1 MIRNGFMTCFM
12 LAALAH
18 GVVCAAEEKHP
29 SAPKPFIRDVET
41 GYLLNCF
48 FLSPRPYSWPQKE
61 TVRLSGWDVD
71 KTGGYFDYQ
80 PNCEYPQGFAF
91 HSDWFKLVDTS
102 PNSGITLKHQ
112 IARQTNG
119 TLTLEFR
126 FKLPKLMDGACWQ
139 LRDLEQAGVSLITQG
154 GNLCWESGQVIV
166 PLEADRDYGVK
177 VVVDLAAKKADVYVD
192 GELKAK
198 DAAFQRPIQSI
209 DVFLVKTGDAATGEM
224 YLNPVNIYRGYIL
237 NETFV
242 TCAPGKV
249 PAGWELRD
257 AGIEKFECGTKPD
270 ILSLKVTGEA
280 TRKIGKCEGKTVFE
294 CRFLLPKGADDVFIH
309 LGGVG
314 LEWLITYRPNLWYM
328 AKVVADPKTRT
339 ADVYLNGKL
348 LPQKLAFA
356 EGEES
361 ILFSGNVW
369 ADDLQVYPWRD
380 YPDDYVP
387 EPKPVKSEI
396 LLGVQSCNLWREGT
410 AYAGWDYVY
419 PHRDKRQP
427 YLGWYEEGNP
437 EETDWEIKWKA
448 EHGIGF
454 EQHCWYR
461 PNNAVN
467 QPIKDGVLD
476 HALIRGLFQAR
487 YSQLAKFTIMYTNE
501 GAGATNPQ
509 DWRENIIPYWI
520 EYFFKD
526 PRYLT
531 IDGRP
536 VLSIYSPRNF
546 QTTFGSTPGAKQAI
560 QTLREEVAKAGFP
573 GIIVLME
580 ERSGE
585 PANVRF
591 IKELGADAC
600 YAYTWGAANAQVQ
613 REKNLRQK
621 QTADSVGLG
630 MLPSISMGWD
640 RESWGVHDGFW
651 LPPQEYQSLARWAK
665 DEFMPGFAP
674 ESMGRRMIMLA
685 NWNEFGEGHF
695 LQPSTLAGFG
705 YLDALREVFAAGGD
719 HEDAKPSESQKR
731 RFNTLFPRD

>member
-1 MIRNGFMTCFM
+1 MIRSEVTACFV
-12 LAALAH
+12 LATLA
-18 GVVCAAEEKHP
+18 GSVAWAAEETNS
-29 SAPKPFIRDVET
+29 SAPRPFIRDVET

-48 FLSPRPYSWPQKE
+48 FLSPRPYSWGQKE
-61 TVRLSGWDVD
+61 TVRLSGWEVD

-102 PNSGITLKHQ
+102 PNSAITLKHQ
-112 IARQTNG
+112 IARQTDG
-119 TLTLEFR
+119 ELTLEFR
-126 FKLPKLMDGACWQ
+126 FKLPKLMEGVCWQ
-139 LRDLEQAGVSLITQG
+139 LRDLEQAGVSLITRS
-154 GNLCWESGQVIV
+154 GNLCWESGQVIT
-166 PLEADRDYGVK
+166 PIEPDRDYGVK
-177 VVVDLAAKKADVYVD
+177 VVADLAAKTADVFVD

-198 DAAFQRPIQSI
+198 ECAFLRPIQSV
-209 DVFLVKTGDAATGEM
+209 DFFLVKSGDADIGEM
-224 YLNPVNIYRGYIL
+224 YLNPVNLYRGYIL

-242 TCAPGKV
+242 TCAPGKI

-257 AGIEKFECGTKPD
+257 ARIEKFECGTKPD

-280 TRKIGKCEGKTVFE
+280 SLKTGTCEGKTVLE
-294 CRFLLPKGADDVFIH
+294 CRFLLPHSADGVAIDLGGIH
-309 LGGVG
+309 LEKLVS
-314 LEWLITYRPNLWYM
+314 YRPNLWYT
-328 AKVVADPKTRT
+328 AKVVADPKART

-348 LPQKLAFA
+348 LPQKPAFPD
-356 EGEES
+356 G
-361 ILFSGNVW
+361 SGSLRYTGDLWV
-369 ADDLQVYPWRD
+369 DDLRIYPWRD
-380 YPDDYVP
+380 YPADYVP
-387 EPKPVKSEI
+387 EPKPVKAEM

-419 PHRDKRQP
+419 PYRDKRQP
-427 YLGWYEEGNP
+427 FLGWYEEGNP
-437 EETDWEIKWKA
+437 EETDWEIKWKV

-487 YSQLAKFTIMYTNE
+487 YSHLAKFTIMFTNE
-501 GAGATNPQ
+501 GAGATNPG
-509 DWRENIIPYWI
+509 DWRDNIIPYWI

-526 PRYLT
+526 PRYLA
-531 IDGRP
+531 IGGRP
-536 VLSIYSPRNF
+536 VISIYSPRNF
-546 QTTFGSTPGAKQAI
+546 QTTFGGTSGAQQAI
-560 QTLREEVAKAGFP
+560 LTLRDEVAKAGFP

-585 PANVRF
+585 AGNLGL

-600 YAYTWGAANAQVQ
+600 YAYTWGAANSQLQ
-613 REKNLRQK
+613 RDKNLRQRAA
-621 QTADSVGLG
+621 ADSVGLG

-640 RESWGVHDGFW
+640 REAWGVHDGFW
-651 LPPQEYQSLARWAK
+651 LAPQEYRSLARWAK
-665 DEFMPGFAP
+665 DEFMPGFAAD
-674 ESMGRRMIMLA
+674 SLGRRIVMLA

-705 YLDALREVFAAGGD
+705 YLDALREVFAGGGA
-719 HEDAKPSESQKR
+719 HEDAQPTAEQKR
-731 RFNTLFPRD
+731 RFTTLFPRD